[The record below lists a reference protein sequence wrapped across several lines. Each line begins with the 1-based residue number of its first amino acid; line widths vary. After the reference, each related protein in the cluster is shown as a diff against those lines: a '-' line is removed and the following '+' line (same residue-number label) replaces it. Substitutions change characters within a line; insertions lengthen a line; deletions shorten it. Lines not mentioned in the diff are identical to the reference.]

1 MIRYLKYPSSV
12 LLTIVMTHQD
22 DYRDT
27 IHKTT
32 VTQGVALV
40 LQQNQRVP
48 NQGNNHTSQKTS
60 HKFSYTPIRPK
71 NTTKSKGQVLTSANK
86 KLPSPVSDSSQ
97 QQQNEHRRTTN
108 TVKPT
113 SASSSFSSNVSSS
126 DIISVVDNSSTL
138 DATTNNVKNVP
149 SLTSL
154 PSKVS
159 SNDRI
164 STVDRPAYL
173 DVTTFTLS
181 LDPSNFS
188 DTDTDA
194 SASSAGDNRRLG
206 SGVI

>member
-1 MIRYLKYPSSV
+1 
-12 LLTIVMTHQD
+12 MTHQD

-40 LQQNQRVP
+40 LQQNQRVS

-60 HKFSYTPIRPK
+60 HKYSYTPIRPK
-71 NTTKSKGQVLTSANK
+71 KTTKSKGQVLTSANK
-86 KLPSPVSDSSQ
+86 KLPSPVSDSSHK
-97 QQQNEHRRTTN
+97 QQNEHRTTN
-108 TVKPT
+108 TVKAT

-126 DIISVVDNSSTL
+126 DIISAVDNSSTL

-154 PSKVS
+154 PNKVS

-181 LDPSNFS
+181 LNPSDVS
-188 DTDTDA
+188 DIDTDA
-194 SASSAGDNRRLG
+194 SASSADDNRRLG